1 MGREQKM
8 PKKSKR
14 ESDFRDLVALHH
26 RKSPATESFRTIRT
40 NLQYM
45 SPDKE
50 LKVIMITGSEQGI
63 GKSTIASNL
72 ALTFEM
78 NGDKTFIIDTDMRK
92 PVIHK
97 LFNIPNFKGLS
108 TYLSGEEK
116 NIEGVIN
123 HFNQKELYIIPS
135 GPVPPNPSELLNS
148 KKMQKVLDF
157 ARKEADMVIIDAPP
171 LLPVTDSVLLSQR
184 VDGVIMT
191 AMTNQT
197 KKEVFKKGV
206 QRLKQVNA
214 NLLGSVLNKYPV
226 KGSQYYNYQ
235 NYYYYGH
242 E

>member
-1 MGREQKM
+1 MGREKQMAKRN
-8 PKKSKR
+8 KR
-14 ESDFRDLVALHH
+14 ESDIRDLVALHH
-26 RKSPATESFRTIRT
+26 RKSPATEAFRTIRT
-40 NLQYM
+40 SLQYM

-50 LKVIMITGSEQGI
+50 LKIIMITGSEQGI
-63 GKSTIASNL
+63 GKSTVASNL

-92 PVIHK
+92 PVVHK

-116 NIEGVIN
+116 NIEGAI
-123 HFNQKELYIIPS
+123 HRFNQKDLYIVTS

-148 KKMQKVLDF
+148 KKMQKLLDYV
-157 ARKEADMVIIDAPP
+157 RSKADIVIIDAPP
-171 LLPVTDSVLLSQR
+171 LLPVTDSVLLSQK

-191 AMTNQT
+191 VMCNQT
-197 KKEVFKKGV
+197 KKDVFKKGV

-214 NLLGSVLNKYPV
+214 NILGSILNKYPV
-226 KGSQYYNYQ
+226 KGNQYYNYQ

>member
-1 MGREQKM
+1 ML
-8 PKKSKR
+8 KKNKR
-14 ESDFRDLVALHH
+14 EADIRDLVALHH

-50 LKVIMITGSEQGI
+50 LKLIMITGSEQGI

-92 PVIHK
+92 PIIHK
-97 LFNIPNFKGLS
+97 LFDIPNFKGLS

-116 NIEGVIN
+116 NIAGVIN
-123 HFNQKELYIIPS
+123 HFDQKKLYIIPS

-148 KKMQKVLDF
+148 KKMQQVLDF
-157 ARKEADMVIIDAPP
+157 ARKEADIVIIDAPP
-171 LLPVTDSVLLSQR
+171 LLPVTDSVLLSKR
-184 VDGVIMT
+184 VDGVIMA

-206 QRLKQVNA
+206 QRLQQVNA

>member
-1 MGREQKM
+1 M